1 MSNKDIFEIT
11 GIKLVGSYIFDLPK
25 NEECTICRNSL
36 HTASI
41 YNQEKGLDSYVVSGT
56 CGHSYHNECIKSW
69 IEKNK
74 YCPICFEKWESTKNN
89 NELENTNKI
98 DKSDYYKNLI
108 DNYKNKKNIDYKDAM
123 NDDKDDKM
131 INDYKDAMINDYK
144 DKYIKLSDDYKDKK
158 ASDDYDDMPSLVSEQ
173 EIKKIHQNKILKTI
187 NIISSSIDHDLK
199 YNIITSA
206 QHLIKEIATDFVKK
220 DLDDEI
226 IMSNKKSDFKKNII
240 IKHVFSD
247 EGDISDNKD
256 VKKPKH

>member
-89 NELENTNKI
+89 NELENTNKV

-158 ASDDYDDMPSLVSEQ
+158 ACDDFDDMPSLVSEK

-226 IMSNKKSDFKKNII
+226 MMSNKKPEFKNII